1 LKRTR
6 LYSLVLATLVA
17 GSSLGLQFVPE
28 HILFRQRLLF
38 PVLEMDPERPLQAF
52 DHRTHDGLTL
62 RSWYKPPE
70 PGRPVIVYF
79 PGRDGNILFK
89 PWHLFELAEKG
100 YGLLL
105 AGYRGYGGNP
115 GRPREF
121 SMHLDA
127 VSLVS
132 QAGDAGLMTGG
143 YVLYGY
149 SMGSAFAANAAS
161 GLTPMGLI
169 LEAPIS
175 RFIDA
180 VRQQARFVPGW
191 MVRTRFDNVSRLAEL
206 SLPIL
211 LLAGGRDHVT
221 PVSFATLLAEV
232 SQPHAT
238 LHVMEDANHFTIIRR
253 GGKAIVESF
262 LDRLTL
268 PHMDISHA
276 GDRSGPVGEVTDGLA
291 APAGRDILQ
300 SMSPESGNR
309 FRDITKS

>member
-1 LKRTR
+1 MKRTR

-17 GSSLGLQFVPE
+17 GTSLGLQFVPE
-28 HILFRQRLLF
+28 TILFRQRLLF
-38 PVLEMDPERPLQAF
+38 PVLEMDPARPLQAF
-52 DHRTHDGLTL
+52 DHRTHDGLNL

-70 PGRPVIVYF
+70 AGHPVIVYF

-89 PWHLFELAEKG
+89 PWHLFELAERG

-121 SMHLDA
+121 DMHLDA
-127 VSLVS
+127 VSLVT
-132 QAGDAGLMTGG
+132 QAADTGLMADG

-149 SMGSAFAANAAS
+149 SMGSAFAANAAG

-191 MVRTRFDNVSRLAEL
+191 MVRTRFDNVSRLAQL

-211 LLAGGRDHVT
+211 LLAGGEDHVT
-221 PVSFATLLAEV
+221 PFAFATLLAEV
-232 SQPHAT
+232 SQPHST
-238 LHVMEDANHFTIIRR
+238 LHVVDDANHFTIIRR
-253 GGKAIVESF
+253 GGRAIVESF
-262 LDRLTL
+262 LERLTP
-268 PHMDISHA
+268 PHMETARADDA
-276 GDRSGPVGEVTDGLA
+276 GRPADARHGLA
-291 APAGRDILQ
+291 VSRGRDIL
-300 SMSPESGNR
+300 
-309 FRDITKS
+309 